1 MYTNIFKRSFHF
13 FVALI
18 ALICLSPIIIFVAL
32 LLIFS
37 NKGNPFFLQR
47 RPGKNEIVFT
57 LIKFRS
63 MNNKR
68 DKEGNLLPDHKR
80 LTKVGTFVRK
90 TSLDEVP
97 QLLNVLAG
105 DMSIIGP
112 RPLLVQYLALY
123 NVFQKRRHEVRPGM
137 TGWAQI
143 NGRNAISWDE
153 KFDLNIFHVNNI
165 SFKLDLKILFLTVAK
180 VFKSEGVSP
189 SDTVTMEVFKGNN

>member
-1 MYTNIFKRSFHF
+1 MYTNIFKRSFDF

-68 DKEGNLLPDHKR
+68 DKEGILLPDHRR

-153 KFDLNIFHVNNI
+153 KFDLDIFYVNNI